1 MGKTLLYSE
10 VDANLQKELN
20 ARGLSGK
27 RRTTEDL
34 NFMLGKKANVEVH
47 AYKNQDSK
55 LKSAENI
62 LYKLGGREVTKG
74 DYLASGFLDSTRV
87 LNKVKSTEMGITA
100 VRNNTHK
107 LPPFIVS
114 CDMTTVD
121 SSSVPVL
128 NSATIHINIPNPDL
142 DLNFMESTFARP
154 GRAITLII
162 EYPDSAVIT
171 GERLL
176 KESLQTS
183 LSKTNINNKINRV
196 EFDGLVISFD
206 MSYEPAGSISLILHL
221 RGTSNIYVETPLTVD
236 TTSTELKTA
245 DVKSYYE
252 VLNGILNRL
261 EKQTAP
267 RTYEDES
274 VLEVTEVTV
283 TAKKKTES
291 TNITPLPITNASSN
305 TENNINAPAAFL
317 VSSGFKNIK
326 ETKRYIQLGYLMNT
340 LNTYILAKNATITPS
355 PTIQCNDDVTQSYYL
370 ENLVSGDP
378 ENILLLNHDQYGM
391 DGDKPRY
398 FFTSKQRDTFISQVK
413 NTLDYKSETDKD
425 ICYPS
430 RILINIIAVRTIIE
444 ELKVAKKYTAK
455 DFIVKISQLIYTAL
469 GGAIDLKLVTD
480 PNDDTLLLLV
490 DKNFIGTG
498 KTPIKPYSVPMFAN
512 HINGTIVRDFSFS
525 SKLPQNMQSLMYT
538 VNNSSQISEEQISPY
553 VHFMFNNAFVT
564 RSGNTDTTTIDTKL
578 IDELKARYKKSHDE
592 IMSRL
597 QESKNKLGQSW
608 LNAQAVLDL
617 ELALKKYAQY
627 PTDSIEKSN
636 QMQAPVYPFD
646 VEFTVDGING
656 LRWGNVLEF
665 DGLPAKYKNKTTFII
680 ASIIQT
686 VTTDGDWTTKIR
698 CIMRPKI

>member
-34 NFMLGKKANVEVH
+34 DFMLGKKANVEVH

-74 DYLASGFLDSTRV
+74 DYLASGFLSSTRV
-87 LNKVKSTEMGITA
+87 LNKIKSTESKPTP

-121 SSSVPVL
+121 SSSVPIL

-142 DLNFMESTFARP
+142 DLEFMESTFARP

-176 KESLQTS
+176 KTSLQTS
-183 LSKTNINNKINRV
+183 LSKTNANDKINRV

-206 MSYEPAGSISLILHL
+206 MTYEPAGSISLVLHL

-236 TTSTELKTA
+236 TTSEQLATT
-245 DVKSYYE
+245 DVKTYYE
-252 VLNGILNRL
+252 VLNGILNGL
-261 EKQTAP
+261 EKVKEP
-267 RTYEDES
+267 RNAENTILD
-274 VLEVTEVTV
+274 VQEVTV
-283 TAKKKTES
+283 TAKKTS
-291 TNITPLPITNASSN
+291 TSANITPIAVVNPTSEQVS
-305 TENNINAPAAFL
+305 TPSTAAFL
-317 VSSGFKNIK
+317 VSSYFKNIK
-326 ETKRYIQLGYLMNT
+326 ETKRYMQLGYLINT
-340 LNTYILAKNATITPS
+340 LNTYILQKNQTITPS
-355 PTIQCNDDVTQSYYL
+355 PTIQCNDEITQSYYL

-391 DGDKPRY
+391 DGDNPRY

-413 NTLDYKSETDKD
+413 DTLDYKSTTDPKL
-425 ICYPS
+425 CYPG
-430 RILINIIAVRTIIE
+430 RILINIIAVRAIIA
-444 ELKVAKKYTAK
+444 ELKAAKQYTAK

-498 KTPIKPYSVPMFAN
+498 KSDIKPYSVPMFAN

-578 IDELKARYKKSHDE
+578 IDKLKEQYRKTHED
-592 IMSRL
+592 IMLRL
-597 QESKNKLGQSW
+597 NASKNKLGQSW
-608 LNAQAVLDL
+608 LNAQAILDL
-617 ELALKKYAQY
+617 ELALKKYVQY
-627 PTDSIEKSN
+627 PTDDIQKSN

-646 VEFTVDGING
+646 VEFTIDGING

-665 DGLPAKYKNKTTFII
+665 NGLPAKYKNKTTFII